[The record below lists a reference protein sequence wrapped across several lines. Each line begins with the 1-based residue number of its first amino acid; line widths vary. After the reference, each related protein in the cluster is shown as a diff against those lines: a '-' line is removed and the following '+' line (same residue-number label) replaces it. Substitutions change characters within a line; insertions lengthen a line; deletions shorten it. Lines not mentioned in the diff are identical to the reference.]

1 MKKAQKGDRVRIHF
15 TVQTKN
21 GNQIAD
27 TRLETPME
35 LTIGEKKLLD
45 CFEQS
50 VLDMAEGEKRTVRL
64 DPKHTVG
71 EIRPEL
77 IFKLPRYTVPEQHED
92 LTIGSKVQVEIE
104 IENGNTIS
112 GRVSDLS
119 DIEVT
124 VDSNHRLAGKT
135 LIFDVELIEFV

>member
-1 MKKAQKGDRVRIHF
+1 
-15 TVQTKN
+15 
-21 GNQIAD
+21 
-27 TRLETPME
+27 
-35 LTIGEKKLLD
+35 
-45 CFEQS
+45 
-50 VLDMAEGEKRTVRL
+50 MAEGEKRTVRL

-71 EIRPEL
+71 DIRPEL

-92 LTIGSKVQVEIE
+92 LTIGSKVRVE

-119 DIEVT
+119 DQEVT

>member
-1 MKKAQKGDRVRIHF
+1 MKKAQEGDRVRIHF
-15 TVQTKN
+15 TVKTQN

-27 TRLETPME
+27 TRSETPME

-50 VLDMAEGEKRTVRL
+50 VVNMAKGEKKTVRL
-64 DPKHTVG
+64 EPKHIVG
-71 EIRPEL
+71 ERRPEL

-92 LTIGSKVQVEIE
+92 LNIGSKVRVEID
-104 IENGNTIS
+104 NGNTIS

-119 DIEVT
+119 DQEVT

-135 LIFDVELIEFV
+135 LLFDVELIEFV